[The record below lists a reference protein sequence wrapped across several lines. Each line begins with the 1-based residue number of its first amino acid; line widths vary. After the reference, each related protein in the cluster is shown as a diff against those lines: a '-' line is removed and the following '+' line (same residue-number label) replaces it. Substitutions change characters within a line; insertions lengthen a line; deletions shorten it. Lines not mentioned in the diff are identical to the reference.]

1 MDVEKFSKVKCT
13 RCGKEQEIPAKIYF
27 EYVLVREL
35 KFICH
40 GCRGKN
46 EPNFI

>member
-1 MDVEKFSKVKCT
+1 MIEQKFSKVSCT
-13 RCGKEQEIPAKIYF
+13 RCGKEEEIPSEIYF

-40 GCRGKN
+40 KCRGKN
-46 EPNFI
+46 ESNFI